1 MTLYNLLEAHFTVS
15 ILHTSNLVYLPM
27 LHSSNLALFQS
38 YILPILHTSNLRL
51 STLHSSNLT
60 LFQSYTLP
68 YYPFSILHSPPPYTL
83 ATLHSFILSLQH
95 SNITTRQHYNTAT
108 LKIQKRSLINN
119 VDTKDSIGSSSNSN
133 FILLH
138 SWGQV
143 SLLGHPRCTM
153 LVLETRRLEGR
164 CTMGGHCWSKQE
176 H

>member
-15 ILHTSNLVYLPM
+15 ILHTSNLVPSNVALFQSCTFPI
-27 LHSSNLALFQS
+27 LHSSNLTHFQS
-38 YILPILHTSNLRL
+38 QTF
-51 STLHSSNLT
+51 NLT

-108 LKIQKRSLINN
+108 LKIQKRSLINLL
-119 VDTKDSIGSSSNSN
+119 NSN

-164 CTMGGHCWSKQE
+164 CTRGGHCWSKQE